1 MTGQLLRARSRG
13 DRRRLA
19 RQAALMGEL
28 ALPFERLDD
37 EAAARALRL
46 PPVAR

>member
-19 RQAALMGEL
+19 RQAALMREL
-28 ALPFERLDD
+28 ELPFERLDD
-37 EAAARALRL
+37 EAASRALRL
-46 PPVAR
+46 PRRAR